1 MIGWE
6 REENGWYVSELGG
19 VVKEHDG
26 WWFYRIGGTEDA
38 GPFGTMKAARRYA
51 ETPLSSTHRG
61 PSGAPDASTPAQR
74 PPE

>member
-38 GPFGTMKAARRYA
+38 GPFGTMKAARQYA
-51 ETPLSSTHRG
+51 ETEPAR
-61 PSGAPDASTPAQR
+61 TPVSNGK
-74 PPE
+74 